1 MVHSTKHL
9 VLTLLILGFAGTS
22 SAQVFAFAD
31 GNSTNPFRRTNSN
44 PGVEIQNN
52 TVSENSKLVM
62 AYKHS
67 EQFVFDNLSS
77 LKKEFTISDIYYNL
91 DEATIRPDAQLVLDN
106 LANLLMEQPVICVA
120 VTAHCDSRMLQY
132 NEKLALRR
140 AEAAR
145 AYLVSKGISQSR
157 IVLEK
162 HGRPSV
168 KNPCAGNPNCT
179 LTEQQLNR
187 RTEFNII
194 YNDINLAYVS
204 SFNEKE

>member
-1 MVHSTKHL
+1 MTHATKSL

-22 SAQVFAFAD
+22 SAQVFPFAD

-52 TVSENSKLVM
+52 TVSANSELVM
-62 AYKHS
+62 AYRHS

-77 LKKEFTISDIYYNL
+77 LKKKYTISDIYYNL
-91 DEATIRPDAQLVLDN
+91 DEATIRPDALLVLDN
-106 LANLLMEQPVICVA
+106 LVDLLMEEPEIRIA

-140 AEAAR
+140 AEAAQ
-145 AYLVSKGISQSR
+145 AYLVSKGISPSR

-168 KNPCAGNPNCT
+168 KNPCTDNPNCT
-179 LTEQQLNR
+179 LAEQQLNR

-194 YNDINLAYVS
+194 FNDINLAHLS
-204 SFNEKE
+204 SFND